1 MGPFHVVMLAIFRTE
16 MIEVGF
22 AEDDE
27 MVEAFLLKRLNESLD
42 VCVGVWRPKG

>member
-1 MGPFHVVMLAIFRTE
+1 MRPLQVIMLALLRAK

-27 MVEAFLLKRLNESLD
+27 MIEAFLL
-42 VCVGVWRPKG
+42 

>member
-1 MGPFHVVMLAIFRTE
+1 MRPLQVIMLAVLQTE

-27 MVEAFLLKRLNESLD
+27 MVEAFLL
-42 VCVGVWRPKG
+42 